1 LVKLKVINFTQNMSA
16 PKKRFEPSAQELA
29 KGLQAG
35 NRTFLSR
42 AITLAESKREED
54 QATFYGLLSLLA
66 AQPATVRIG
75 ISGVPGVGK
84 STFIEAFGTY
94 LTEQEKHV
102 AVLAVD
108 PSSERT
114 RGSILGD
121 KTRMESLSR
130 NPRAFIRPTPAGS
143 TLGGVANSTQKTIR
157 LCEAA
162 GYDVVLVETVGV
174 GQSETT
180 VRHLVDF
187 FLVLM
192 LPGAGD
198 ELQGIKKGILEL
210 ADALVINKA
219 DGDNLAKVKLA
230 KAELQQ
236 ALHYLLPSESGWT
249 VPVLTCSALKNEG
262 IAEVWS
268 GIESFVETTVRN
280 GYFDANRRRQK
291 VHAFEQQIQDQFQS
305 LLNNPLIKKN
315 LETLRHQVAEG
326 ELAPDRAAQQLWQ
339 TVVDNLL
346 HP

>member
-1 LVKLKVINFTQNMSA
+1 MSDR
-16 PKKRFEPSAQELA
+16 KKRFEPTPRELA
-29 KGLQAG
+29 LGLQAG

-54 QATFYGLLSLLA
+54 QHAFNELLA
-66 AQPATVRIG
+66 ALPARNNTVRIG

-84 STFIEAFGTY
+84 STFIEAFGTF
-94 LTEQEKHV
+94 LTEQSKQV

-114 RGSILGD
+114 KGSILGD
-121 KTRMESLSR
+121 KTRMETLAK

-143 TLGGVANSTQKTIR
+143 TLGGVANGTHKTIR

-219 DGDNLAKVKLA
+219 DGDNLKKVNLA

-236 ALHYLLPSESGWT
+236 ALHFLLPNDSGWT
-249 VPVLTCSALKNEG
+249 VPVLTCSALENIG
-262 IAEVWS
+262 VAQIW
-268 GIESFVETTVRN
+268 TTVEQFVHHAQAN
-280 GYFDANRRRQK
+280 GYFLANRQAQQ
-291 VHAFEQQIQDQFQS
+291 VHHFQHLVQEHFQS
-305 LLNNPLIKKN
+305 LLEKPLIRKSMDALKQ
-315 LETLRHQVAEG
+315 QVAAG
-326 ELAPDRAAQQLWQ
+326 TLAPDQAAQQLWQ
-339 TVVDNLL
+339 KLVDSIFDIK
-346 HP
+346 